1 MAAWVVCA
9 LCALVIIKP
18 QEFIPALAGIPLVH
32 AAFGI
37 TLLCVALDVV
47 WRRLKP
53 ALAPQVVY
61 ALAFL
66 AWAALTTA
74 LKRPAALEERGMQ
87 LATVAGIFVA
97 VAVAAASPRGLRALA
112 ITLVGCAF
120 LTTVVAIVQAFQ
132 PHGCM
137 IAAPDDW
144 EGKGELEPD
153 GRPCETNLDCRIEAP
168 VPDGNYRCERPGP
181 LGTSTIDGRVRYRG
195 SLADPNEL
203 SLMAGMSIPLAIAL
217 AERRS
222 GLRRPRRSVRGGPRP
237 SAGAPPGGAAPGPA
251 PRADAAPG
259 GTPPGG
265 PRRALTLPVLLTD
278 RLISRV
284 AGALRALPVTAVI
297 AAIGAMVVLSR
308 SRSGV
313 IVYLAV
319 LGISFIRRSGTLG
332 VIAAC
337 FVGPPMLLLG
347 GRSGD
352 EASESSGE
360 RVELLREAFELILRT
375 KGIGVGAGQFG
386 DESSLGLTAHNSYL
400 LAAAETGLLGMCL
413 FALVLYASIKVPL
426 SIWLG
431 DVDVGPTARR
441 FAPAIFVSLCG
452 AMIGIFFLSWAYK
465 DILYMVFGA
474 SAALYGAARAEDSR
488 VVVRVSGREV
498 ALVCGGMVVVLVLLN
513 ILLRFLG

>member
-18 QEFIPALAGIPLVH
+18 QEFIPALSGIPLVH

-53 ALAPQVVY
+53 TLAPQVVY

-112 ITLVGCAF
+112 ITLVGCAV

-222 GLRRPRRSVRGGPRP
+222 GPRRPRRAVRGGQRP
-237 SAGAPPGGAAPGPA
+237 SAGAPPGGAAPRPA
-251 PRADAAPG
+251 RAFGAP
-259 GTPPGG
+259 
-265 PRRALTLPVLLTD
+265 RALTLPVLLTD

-284 AGALRALPVTAVI
+284 AAALRALPVTAVI

-360 RVELLREAFELILRT
+360 RVELLREAFEMIRRT
-375 KGIGVGAGQFG
+375 RGIGVGAGQFG

-452 AMIGIFFLSWAYK
+452 ALIGIFFLSWAYK

-498 ALVCGGMVVVLVLLN
+498 ALVCGAMSLVLVLLN
-513 ILLRFLG
+513 VLLRFLR

>member
-18 QEFIPALAGIPLVH
+18 QEFIPALSGIPLVH

-112 ITLVGCAF
+112 ITLVGCAV

-203 SLMAGMSIPLAIAL
+203 SLMAGISIPLAIAL
-217 AERRS
+217 AERRA
-222 GLRRPRRSVRGGPRP
+222 GPRRPRRSVRGGPPP
-237 SAGAPPGGAAPGPA
+237 SAGGAAPGPA
-251 PRADAAPG
+251 RAG
-259 GTPPGG
+259 GA
-265 PRRALTLPVLLTD
+265 RRALALPVLLTD

-284 AGALRALPVTAVI
+284 AGALRALPVTAII

-360 RVELLREAFELILRT
+360 RVELLREAFELIRRT

-413 FALVLYASIKVPL
+413 FALALYASIKVPL

-431 DVDVGPTARR
+431 DVDVGPTRR

-452 AMIGIFFLSWAYK
+452 ALIGIFFLSWAYK
-465 DILYMVFGA
+465 DVLYMVFGA

-498 ALVCGGMVVVLVLLN
+498 ALVCGGMSLVLVLLN
-513 ILLRFLG
+513 VLLRFLG

>member
-18 QEFIPALAGIPLVH
+18 QEFIPALSGIPLVH

-53 ALAPQVVY
+53 TLAPQVVY

-74 LKRPAALEERGMQ
+74 LKRPTALEERGMQ

-112 ITLVGCAF
+112 ITLVGCAV

-132 PHGCM
+132 PYGCM

-153 GRPCETNLDCRIEAP
+153 GRPCETNVDCRIEAP

-217 AERRS
+217 AERRF
-222 GLRRPRRSVRGGPRP
+222 GPRRPRRSVRGGSPS

-251 PRADAAPG
+251 RACGA
-259 GTPPGG
+259 
-265 PRRALTLPVLLTD
+265 RRALTLPVLLTD

-284 AGALRALPVTAVI
+284 AGGLRALPVTAVI

-360 RVELLREAFELILRT
+360 RVELLREAFEMIRRT

-431 DVDVGPTARR
+431 DVDVGPMARR

-452 AMIGIFFLSWAYK
+452 ALIGIFFLSWAYK

-498 ALVCGGMVVVLVLLN
+498 ALVCGGMSLVLVLLN
-513 ILLRFLG
+513 VLLRFLG

>member
-18 QEFIPALAGIPLVH
+18 QEFIPALSGIPLVH

-53 ALAPQVVY
+53 TLAPQVVY

-74 LKRPAALEERGMQ
+74 LKRPAVLEERGMQ

-97 VAVAAASPRGLRALA
+97 IAVAAASPRGLRALA
-112 ITLVGCAF
+112 ITLVGCAV
-120 LTTVVAIVQAFQ
+120 LTTVVAVVQAFQ
-132 PHGCM
+132 PHSCM

-222 GLRRPRRSVRGGPRP
+222 SPRRPRRSVRGGPPP

-251 PRADAAPG
+251 RSAGA
-259 GTPPGG
+259 
-265 PRRALTLPVLLTD
+265 RRALTLPVLLTD
-278 RLISRV
+278 RLILRV
-284 AGALRALPVTAVI
+284 SGALRALPVTAVI

-337 FVGPPMLLLG
+337 FIGPPMLLLG

-352 EASESSGE
+352 EASESSDE
-360 RVELLREAFELILRT
+360 RVELLREAFELIRRT

-452 AMIGIFFLSWAYK
+452 ALIGIFFLSWAYK
-465 DILYMVFGA
+465 DILYMVLGA

-513 ILLRFLG
+513 LLLRFLR

>member
-18 QEFIPALAGIPLVH
+18 QEFIPALSGIPLVH

-37 TLLCVALDVV
+37 TLLCVARDVV

-53 ALAPQVVY
+53 TLAPQVVY

-112 ITLVGCAF
+112 ITLVGCAV

-217 AERRS
+217 AERRT
-222 GLRRPRRSVRGGPRP
+222 GPRRPRRSVRGGPP
-237 SAGAPPGGAAPGPA
+237 LSAGAPPGGAAPGPA
-251 PRADAAPG
+251 RACGA
-259 GTPPGG
+259 
-265 PRRALTLPVLLTD
+265 RRALTLPVLLTD

-360 RVELLREAFELILRT
+360 RVELLREAFEMIRRT

-452 AMIGIFFLSWAYK
+452 ALIGIFFLSWAYK

-498 ALVCGGMVVVLVLLN
+498 ALVCGGMSLVLVLLN
-513 ILLRFLG
+513 VLLRFLG

>member
-53 ALAPQVVY
+53 TLAPQVVY

-112 ITLVGCAF
+112 ITLVGCAV

-217 AERRS
+217 AERRA
-222 GLRRPRRSVRGGPRP
+222 GPRRPRRPVRGGPPP
-237 SAGAPPGGAAPGPA
+237 SAGAPPGGEVPGLAPPC
-251 PRADAAPG
+251 RA
-259 GTPPGG
+259 
-265 PRRALTLPVLLTD
+265 RRALTLPVLLTD

-284 AGALRALPVTAVI
+284 AGVVRALPVTGVI

-337 FVGPPMLLLG
+337 FIGPPMLLLG

-352 EASESSGE
+352 EASESSDE
-360 RVELLREAFELILRT
+360 RVELLREAFELIRRT

-431 DVDVGPTARR
+431 DVDAGPTARR

-452 AMIGIFFLSWAYK
+452 ALIGIFFLSWAYK
-465 DILYMVFGA
+465 DILYMVLGA

-513 ILLRFLG
+513 MVLRFLG

>member
-53 ALAPQVVY
+53 TLAPQVVY

-87 LATVAGIFVA
+87 LATVAGIFIA

-112 ITLVGCAF
+112 ITLVGCAV

-217 AERRS
+217 AERRA
-222 GLRRPRRSVRGGPRP
+222 GPRRPRRPVRGGPPP
-237 SAGAPPGGAAPGPA
+237 SAGAPPCA
-251 PRADAAPG
+251 
-259 GTPPGG
+259 

-278 RLISRV
+278 RLISRM
-284 AGALRALPVTAVI
+284 AAALRALPVTAII

-337 FVGPPMLLLG
+337 FIGPPMLLLG

-352 EASESSGE
+352 EASESSDE
-360 RVELLREAFELILRT
+360 RVELLREAFELIRRT

-413 FALVLYASIKVPL
+413 FALVLYASMKVPL

-431 DVDVGPTARR
+431 DVDAGPTARR

-452 AMIGIFFLSWAYK
+452 ALIGIFFLSWAYK
-465 DILYMVFGA
+465 DILYMVLGA

-513 ILLRFLG
+513 IVLRFLG

>member
-18 QEFIPALAGIPLVH
+18 QEFIPALSGIPLVH
-32 AAFGI
+32 AAFGL

-53 ALAPQVVY
+53 TLAPQVVY

-112 ITLVGCAF
+112 ITLVGCAV

-222 GLRRPRRSVRGGPRP
+222 GPRRTRRSVRGGQPP

-251 PRADAAPG
+251 RACGA
-259 GTPPGG
+259 
-265 PRRALTLPVLLTD
+265 RRALTLPVLLTD

-284 AGALRALPVTAVI
+284 AAALRALPVTAVI

-347 GRSGD
+347 GRSGE

-360 RVELLREAFELILRT
+360 RVELLREAFELIRRT

-452 AMIGIFFLSWAYK
+452 ALIGIFFLSWAYK

-498 ALVCGGMVVVLVLLN
+498 ALVCGGMSLVLVLLN
-513 ILLRFLG
+513 VLLRFLG

>member
-18 QEFIPALAGIPLVH
+18 QEFIPALSGIPLVH

-53 ALAPQVVY
+53 TLAPQVVY

-74 LKRPAALEERGMQ
+74 LKRPTALEERGMQ

-112 ITLVGCAF
+112 ITLVGCAV

-217 AERRS
+217 AERRF
-222 GLRRPRRSVRGGPRP
+222 GPRRPRKSVRGGSPS
-237 SAGAPPGGAAPGPA
+237 SAGAPPGGAAPGP
-251 PRADAAPG
+251 PRACGA
-259 GTPPGG
+259 
-265 PRRALTLPVLLTD
+265 RRALTLPVLLTD

-360 RVELLREAFELILRT
+360 RVELLREAFKMIRRT

-452 AMIGIFFLSWAYK
+452 ALIGIFFLSWAYK

-498 ALVCGGMVVVLVLLN
+498 ALVCGGMSLVLVLLN
-513 ILLRFLG
+513 VLLRFLG